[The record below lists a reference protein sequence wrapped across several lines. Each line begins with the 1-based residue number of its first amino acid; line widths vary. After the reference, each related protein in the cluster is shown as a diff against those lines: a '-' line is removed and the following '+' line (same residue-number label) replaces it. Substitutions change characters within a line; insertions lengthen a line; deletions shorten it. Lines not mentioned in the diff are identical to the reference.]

1 MNFIPSNYFTL
12 PGLGGLG
19 CLVKDQISI
28 LYLHA
33 FTVYKLF
40 LFSIWLC
47 KTSLRSGV
55 RGGDDATG
63 AAGEEAAAALHQAER
78 TSPAPCILSH
88 GVSTLGIA
96 AYLGHWVN
104 YNYISVSPA

>member
-1 MNFIPSNYFTL
+1 MLLQFINFSSF
-12 PGLGGLG
+12 
-19 CLVKDQISI
+19 
-28 LYLHA
+28 LH
-33 FTVYKLF
+33 
-40 LFSIWLC
+40 IWLC

-55 RGGDDATG
+55 RGGDDAAG
-63 AAGEEAAAALHQAER
+63 VGGEEAAAALHQAER